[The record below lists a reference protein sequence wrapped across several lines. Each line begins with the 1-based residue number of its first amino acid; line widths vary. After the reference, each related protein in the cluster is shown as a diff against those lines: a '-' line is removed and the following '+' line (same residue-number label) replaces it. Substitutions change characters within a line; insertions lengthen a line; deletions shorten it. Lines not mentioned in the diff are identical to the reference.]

1 MVAWAQREPG
11 KLYPAWWVDEKRV
24 LIRRIHNLNF
34 VHPELK
40 DGLPDGMTVRRESL
54 NHAGDVFSIYIDG
67 QRVYYANNMKTN
79 AAEAVLAWIEE
90 YRQESEDIMGISSQG
105 LGLLKELAATQD
117 QGMARAAITQH
128 GTVIAAL
135 AKNGLL
141 KAKGDRVYITEA
153 GMSELM
159 GLPEFDEPTSPPA
172 PLLEARGEEQGA
184 PTPLVDSADLLDVSE
199 FDHPVG
205 EAVSVDLPEMMA
217 SATVSVHE
225 FVQRVAEMNAEISP
239 DERQA
244 EYIQRLADL
253 QQAMDMNDKL
263 IKLVIVDD
271 LELHNFVEHCGSEIT
286 AMGGTVIKLELKEAL
301 LREVFPPLVKYLEG
315 LNAIGA
321 EYAVFGDLQIVVE
334 QPLDRANELIDF
346 ELK

>member
-1 MVAWAQREPG
+1 MVTWAQREQG
-11 KLYPAWWVDEKRV
+11 KVYPAWWEDREK
-24 LIRRIHNLNF
+24 LLARRLREMNYAQSLG
-34 VHPELK
+34 EK
-40 DGLPDGMTVRRESL
+40 DGLPPGMTIKRNTSKFKVWLDGVEVQRQQFTS
-54 NHAGDVFSIYIDG
+54 DV
-67 QRVYYANNMKTN
+67 K
-79 AAEAVLAWIEE
+79 AAADKLAAWIEE
-90 YRQESEDIMGISSQG
+90 YRQESEDIMGLSAKAISF
-105 LGLLKELAATQD
+105 LKLVH
-117 QGMARAAITQH
+117 QH
-128 GTVIAAL
+128 
-135 AKNGLL
+135 KM
-141 KAKGDRVYITEA
+141 TEA
-153 GMSELM
+153 EASQHHAPMRASLQRKGLIGKVNGYVVITKAGLEELR

-172 PLLEARGEEQGA
+172 PLLEARGEEQ
-184 PTPLVDSADLLDVSE
+184 
-199 FDHPVG
+199 
-205 EAVSVDLPEMMA
+205 SVDLPEMMA
-217 SATVSVHE
+217 SAAVSVHE

-263 IKLVIVDD
+263 IKLVIVDG

-315 LNAIGA
+315 LDAIGA

-334 QPLDRANELIDF
+334 QPIDRANELIGF

>member
-1 MVAWAQREPG
+1 MSITANG
-11 KLYPAWWVDEKRV
+11 LDLLRV
-24 LIRRIHNLNF
+24 LASVRDYGIENADLRYDGFSVR
-34 VHPELK
+34 ELVQL
-40 DGLPDGMTVRRESL
+40 GF
-54 NHAGDVFSIYIDG
+54 A
-67 QRVYYANNMKTN
+67 KTRGEN
-79 AAEAVLAWIEE
+79 RLF
-90 YRQESEDIMGISSQG
+90 
-105 LGLLKELAATQD
+105 
-117 QGMARAAITQH
+117 
-128 GTVIAAL
+128 
-135 AKNGLL
+135 
-141 KAKGDRVYITEA
+141 ITEE
-153 GMSELM
+153 GLEELR

-172 PLLEARGEEQGA
+172 PLLEARGEEQ
-184 PTPLVDSADLLDVSE
+184 
-199 FDHPVG
+199 
-205 EAVSVDLPEMMA
+205 SVDLPEMMA
-217 SATVSVHE
+217 SAAVSVHE

-263 IKLVIVDD
+263 IKLVIVDG

-315 LNAIGA
+315 LDAIGA

-334 QPLDRANELIDF
+334 QPIDRANELIGF

>member
-1 MVAWAQREPG
+1 MVTWAQREQG
-11 KLYPAWWVDEKRV
+11 KVYPAWWEDREK
-24 LIRRIHNLNF
+24 LLARRLREMNYAQLLG
-34 VHPELK
+34 EK
-40 DGLPDGMTVRRESL
+40 DGLPPGMTIKRNTSKFKVWLDGVEVQRQQFTS
-54 NHAGDVFSIYIDG
+54 DV
-67 QRVYYANNMKTN
+67 K
-79 AAEAVLAWIEE
+79 AAADKLAAWIEE
-90 YRQESEDIMGISSQG
+90 YRQESEDIMGLSAKAISF
-105 LGLLKELAATQD
+105 LKLVH
-117 QGMARAAITQH
+117 QH
-128 GTVIAAL
+128 
-135 AKNGLL
+135 KM
-141 KAKGDRVYITEA
+141 TEA
-153 GMSELM
+153 EASQHHAPMRASLQRKGLIGKVNGYVVITKAGLEELR

-172 PLLEARGEEQGA
+172 PLLEARGEEQ
-184 PTPLVDSADLLDVSE
+184 
-199 FDHPVG
+199 
-205 EAVSVDLPEMMA
+205 SVDLPEMMA
-217 SATVSVHE
+217 SAAVSVHE

-263 IKLVIVDD
+263 IKLVIVDG

-315 LNAIGA
+315 LDAIGA

-334 QPLDRANELIDF
+334 QPIDRANELIGF

>member
-1 MVAWAQREPG
+1 MSITANG
-11 KLYPAWWVDEKRV
+11 LDLLRV
-24 LIRRIHNLNF
+24 LASVRDYGIENADLRYDGFSVR
-34 VHPELK
+34 EL
-40 DGLPDGMTVRRESL
+40 V
-54 NHAGDVFSIYIDG
+54 
-67 QRVYYANNMKTN
+67 Q
-79 AAEAVLAWIEE
+79 
-90 YRQESEDIMGISSQG
+90 
-105 LGLLKELAATQD
+105 LGL
-117 QGMARAAITQH
+117 
-128 GTVIAAL
+128 
-135 AKNGLL
+135 AKTRGENRLF
-141 KAKGDRVYITEA
+141 ITEE
-153 GMSELM
+153 GLEELR
-159 GLPEFDEPTSPPA
+159 GLPEFDHPV
-172 PLLEARGEEQGA
+172 GA

>member
-1 MVAWAQREPG
+1 MVAWAQREQG
-11 KLYPAWWVDEKRV
+11 KVYPAWWADEKRV

-54 NHAGDVFSIYIDG
+54 NHAGDVFSIYIDE

-90 YRQESEDIMGISSQG
+90 YRQESEDIMGVSAKG
-105 LGLLKELAATQD
+105 LDLLRELVKGGIERKALGYRAIVADALKKKDPPLVQELNGLVLITSDGIAVLKE
-117 QGMARAAITQH
+117 
-128 GTVIAAL
+128 
-135 AKNGLL
+135 
-141 KAKGDRVYITEA
+141 
-153 GMSELM
+153 
-159 GLPEFDEPTSPPA
+159 LPEFDEPTSPPA
-172 PLLEARGEEQGA
+172 PLLEARGEEQ
-184 PTPLVDSADLLDVSE
+184 
-199 FDHPVG
+199 
-205 EAVSVDLPEMMA
+205 SVDLPEMMA

-263 IKLVIVDD
+263 IKLVIVDG

-315 LNAIGA
+315 LDAIGA

-334 QPLDRANELIDF
+334 QPIDRANELIGF